1 MPVSLTRPA
10 MIRGGFASMA
20 AATLPR
26 FAVAQS
32 RTPLHLAT
40 LPVEADATAW
50 YALDQG
56 FFLKNGLDVTID
68 VITSGSAVTAGVVSG
83 ALDIGVASI
92 SSLMTAH
99 VRGLP
104 ILALAPGGLYDG
116 AFPTSVL
123 AVQDSSPLHTAKDL
137 TGKTVAVQTLG
148 ELAQTAM
155 ASWIDKNGGDSKS
168 VKFTEMPTSTMMDA
182 LTKGRVDAAFL
193 AEPFYTQAKPAVR
206 FFGPTYDGVAKKF
219 LITAWLATRDWID
232 RNPATAKKF
241 LASMLTAAAWGNQP
255 QNAAASGAILAKY
268 TKIAPEVV
276 AKMQRV
282 QFATRLDPAMM
293 QPVIDVSAQYG
304 TIPKAFPAKDI
315 IVTL

>member
-1 MPVSLTRPA
+1 
-10 MIRGGFASMA
+10 
-20 AATLPR
+20 
-26 FAVAQS
+26 
-32 RTPLHLAT
+32 
-40 LPVEADATAW
+40 
-50 YALDQG
+50 
-56 FFLKNGLDVTID
+56 
-68 VITSGSAVTAGVVSG
+68 
-83 ALDIGVASI
+83 
-92 SSLMTAH
+92 MTAH

-168 VKFTEMPTSTMMDA
+168 VKFIEMPTSTMADA
-182 LTKGRVDAAFL
+182 LTKGRIDAAFL

-232 RNPATAKKF
+232 HNPATAKKF
-241 LASMLTAAAWGNQP
+241 LASMLTAAAWGNQT

-268 TKIAPEVV
+268 TKIAPDVI

-304 TIPKAFPAKDI
+304 TIPKAFPAKDV